1 MYSFHGVGAESVES
15 SLKTGQPPSQNHQNF
30 PMEEKR
36 GSAKKKKKKETWW
49 GRGEERFWEVWQLV
63 GTSSSGSWESSYTPG
78 SVGGPLRMHQ
88 KLRDTPQKQVGLG
101 ARE

>member
-36 GSAKKKKKKETWW
+36 GSAKKKKKKKLGGEEGKNVSGKFGNWW
-49 GRGEERFWEVWQLV
+49 GLHHQEAGNPLMHLGQWEAL
-63 GTSSSGSWESSYTPG
+63 
-78 SVGGPLRMHQ
+78 
-88 KLRDTPQKQVGLG
+88 
-101 ARE
+101 